1 MDNLTCNSF
10 MRFKFLNRIS
20 TNIIHLKYIQH
31 QELIALDCILSYVY
45 AKQNGPFPLGEEI
58 ISKFPHY
65 SYAYSRWVLNGPFP
79 LGEPAISTDPH
90 YSYMYAKHV
99 LNGRFQLG
107 EKEIAK
113 ETYIRSQYV
122 NDVLLKDFYID
133 DVLISSY
140 KKPLHT
146 LEILESDLNW

>member
-1 MDNLTCNSF
+1 
-10 MRFKFLNRIS
+10 
-20 TNIIHLKYIQH
+20 
-31 QELIALDCILSYVY
+31 
-45 AKQNGPFPLGEEI
+45 
-58 ISKFPHY
+58 
-65 SYAYSRWVLNGPFP
+65 
-79 LGEPAISTDPH
+79 
-90 YSYMYAKHV
+90 MYAKHV

-140 KKPLHT
+140 KKPIHS
-146 LEILESDLNW
+146 LEILESGLNW